1 MTGLH
6 EEYRKKSFV
15 VIMVYKL
22 VQKWTKRI
30 PTFSK
35 DLKKLNERS
44 RVSNPNKI
52 LPCPVKYMFFLSII
66 LFIYLVIFFT

>member
-22 VQKWTKRI
+22 VQKWTKWI

-35 DLKKLNERS
+35 DLKKLSES

-52 LPCPVKYMFFLSII
+52 LPCHVKYMLFLSII